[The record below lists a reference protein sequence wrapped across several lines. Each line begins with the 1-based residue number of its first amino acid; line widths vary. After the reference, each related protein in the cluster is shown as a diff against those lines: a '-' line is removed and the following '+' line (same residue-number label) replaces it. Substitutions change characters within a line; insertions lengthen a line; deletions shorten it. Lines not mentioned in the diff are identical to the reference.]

1 MRRGYTGRSD
11 AFVKSEQGEQ
21 GFWPSYADM
30 MSAMALILFF
40 LMLLSYTQN
49 MITGNNL
56 RNTQK
61 TLTNTE
67 QTLTVAQQNLLAR
80 QAELEAAQKELAD
93 AQSQLALRL
102 LQVQNAEAELET
114 ITADLNAAQL
124 TLDQQQADLDA
135 QTLLLSNQAL
145 QLSEQEEQLARQR
158 LLIAQQEAYVQSANE
173 ELLNMHNTM
182 ATISVL
188 RLSILEQI
196 RDSVAQVMGDPSK
209 VSISDNGS
217 IVLGDGVF
225 FDSGS
230 SDIKSEALPTLDR
243 LIDAFAAILSNP
255 DNTRYI
261 DSIVINGYT
270 DWVDTNWNNRILSTN
285 RANAVLEYMLTRG
298 ADKLEPYTQYF
309 SAAGYGEERPVPGT
323 DQNTEAGRAANRRIE
338 ISIILKDDSILDIV
352 DSYLNIDLPQGLS
365 ANATVLPAG

>member
-11 AFVKSEQGEQ
+11 ALVKSEQGEQ

-61 TLTNTE
+61 TLSNTE
-67 QTLTVAQQNLLAR
+67 ETLSVTQQNLDAR
-80 QAELEAAQKELAD
+80 QAELEAAQRELAE

-102 LQVQNAEAELET
+102 QQVQNAELELESLN
-114 ITADLNAAQL
+114 ADLSAAQL
-124 TLDQQQADLDA
+124 ALDRQQADLDA
-135 QTLLLSNQAL
+135 QAQLLATQRD
-145 QLSEQEEQLARQR
+145 QLAEQD
-158 LLIAQQEAYVQSANE
+158 AYLQAANE

-225 FDSGS
+225 FDSGAAT
-230 SDIKSEALPTLDR
+230 IKPEAQPTLNR
-243 LIDAFAAILSNP
+243 LIDAFATILADEN
-255 DNTRYI
+255 NTRYI
-261 DSIVINGYT
+261 DAIVINGYT
-270 DWVDTNWNNRILSTN
+270 DWDDTNWNNRILSTN

-298 ADKLEPYTQYF
+298 ADKLTKYAQYF
-309 SAAGYGEERPVPGT
+309 SAAGYGEERPIPGS
-323 DQNTEAGRAANRRIE
+323 DQTTEEGRAANRRIE

-352 DSYLNIDLPQGLS
+352 DSYLDIDLPES
-365 ANATVLPAG
+365 VSATVVPAG

>member
-67 QTLTVAQQNLLAR
+67 ESLTVAQQNLLAR
-80 QAELEAAQKELAD
+80 QAELEQAQLDLAAAQSE
-93 AQSQLALRL
+93 LALRL
-102 LQVQNAEAELET
+102 QQVQTAEEELAV
-114 ITADLNAAQL
+114 ITADLNAAQQ
-124 TLDQQQADLDA
+124 TLDRQRADLSA
-135 QTLLLSNQAL
+135 QAR
-145 QLSEQEEQLARQR
+145 QLSEQEAQIAEQKSR
-158 LLIAQQEAYVQSANE
+158 IAEQEAYVQSANE
-173 ELLNMHNTM
+173 ELLKMHNTM
-182 ATISVL
+182 QTISVL

-196 RDSVAQVMGDPSK
+196 RDSIAQVMGDPSK

-230 SDIKSEALPTLDR
+230 AEVKPEAYPTLDR
-243 LIDAFAAILSNP
+243 LIDAFAVILSDP

-261 DSIVINGYT
+261 DSVVINGYT
-270 DWVDTNWNNRILSTN
+270 DWDGTNEDNRILSTD
-285 RANAVLEYMLTRG
+285 RANAVLEHMLRRG
-298 ADKLEPYTQYF
+298 ADKLGAYAQFF
-309 SAAGYGEERPVPGT
+309 SAAGYGEERPIPGT
-323 DQNTEAGRAANRRIE
+323 DQNTAEGKAANRRIE
-338 ISIILKDDSILDIV
+338 ISIILRDDSILDLV
-352 DSYLNIDLPQGLS
+352 DSYLDIDLPEGVS
-365 ANATVLPAG
+365 ANATVVPAG

>member
-1 MRRGYTGRSD
+1 MRRGHTGRSD

-61 TLTNTE
+61 TLSNTE
-67 QTLTVAQQNLLAR
+67 ETLSVTQQNLNDR
-80 QAELEAAQKELAD
+80 QAALDAAQRELAD

-102 LQVQNAEAELET
+102 QQVQSAEQELEALN
-114 ITADLNAAQL
+114 ADLSAAQL
-124 TLDQQQADLDA
+124 TLSQQQADLAA
-135 QTLLLSNQAL
+135 QALLLDQQKDQLAL
-145 QLSEQEEQLARQR
+145 QQSRIDEQN
-158 LLIAQQEAYVQSANE
+158 AYVEQANA

-225 FDSGS
+225 FDSGAAV
-230 SDIKSEALPTLDR
+230 IKPEAQPTLDR
-243 LIDAFAAILSNP
+243 LIDAFAQILANE

-261 DSIVINGYT
+261 DAIVINGYT

-285 RANAVLEYMLTRG
+285 RANAVLEYLLTRG
-298 ADKLEPYTQYF
+298 ANKLNQYAEYF
-309 SAAGYGEERPVPGT
+309 SAAGYGEERPIPGV

-352 DSYLNIDLPQGLS
+352 DSYLDIDLPEGLS
-365 ANATVLPAG
+365 AEATVVP

>member
-11 AFVKSEQGEQ
+11 ALVKSEQGEQ

-61 TLTNTE
+61 TLSNTE
-67 QTLTVAQQNLLAR
+67 ETLSVTQQNLDAR
-80 QAELEAAQKELAD
+80 QAELEAAQRELAE

-102 LQVQNAEAELET
+102 QQVQNAELELESLN
-114 ITADLNAAQL
+114 ADLSAAQL
-124 TLDQQQADLDA
+124 ALDRQQADLDA
-135 QTLLLSNQAL
+135 QAQLLDTQRD
-145 QLSEQEEQLARQR
+145 QLAEQD
-158 LLIAQQEAYVQSANE
+158 AYLQAANE

-225 FDSGS
+225 FDSGAAV
-230 SDIKSEALPTLDR
+230 IKPEAQPTLDR
-243 LIDAFAAILSNP
+243 LIDAFATILSNEN
-255 DNTRYI
+255 NTRYI
-261 DSIVINGYT
+261 DAIVINGYT

-285 RANAVLEYMLTRG
+285 RANAVLEYLLSRG
-298 ADKLEPYTQYF
+298 AQKLTGYAQYF
-309 SAAGYGEERPVPGT
+309 SAAGYGEERPIPGV
-323 DQNTEAGRAANRRIE
+323 DQNTEEGRAANRRIE

-352 DSYLNIDLPQGLS
+352 DSYLDIDLPES
-365 ANATVLPAG
+365 VSATVVPAG

>member
-11 AFVKSEQGEQ
+11 ALVKSEQGEQ

-67 QTLTVAQQNLLAR
+67 ETLSVAQQNLLAR
-80 QAELEAAQKELAD
+80 QAELEAAQKELAE

-102 LQVQNAEAELET
+102 QQVQTAEAELQV
-114 ITADLNAAQL
+114 ITADLSAAQL

-135 QTLLLSNQAL
+135 QALLLQTQSDQLAL
-145 QLSEQEEQLARQR
+145 QQARISEQESYLQA
-158 LLIAQQEAYVQSANE
+158 ANE
-173 ELLNMHNTM
+173 EILNMHNTM

-230 SDIKSEALPTLDR
+230 AEIKAEALPTLDR
-243 LIDAFAAILSNP
+243 LIDAFAAILANEN
-255 DNTRYI
+255 NTRYI
-261 DSIVINGYT
+261 DAIVINGYT

-338 ISIILKDDSILDIV
+338 ISIILKDDSIMDIV
-352 DSYLNIDLPQGLS
+352 DTYLNI
-365 ANATVLPAG
+365 NLPAEAETRMAAQNG

>member
-67 QTLTVAQQNLLAR
+67 ETLSITQQNLNER
-80 QAELEAAQKELAD
+80 QAALEAAQLELAA
-93 AQSQLALRL
+93 AQSELALRL
-102 LQVQNAEAELET
+102 QQVQAAEEELDV
-114 ITADLNAAQL
+114 ITADLSAAQL
-124 TLDQQQADLDA
+124 RLNQQQSDLDA
-135 QTLLLSNQAL
+135 QALLLQSQQARI
-145 QLSEQEEQLARQR
+145 SEQE
-158 LLIAQQEAYVQSANE
+158 AYLQAANE
-173 ELLNMHNTM
+173 EILNMHNTM

-196 RDSVAQVMGDPSK
+196 RDSIAQVMGDPSK

-230 SDIKSEALPTLDR
+230 AEIKAEALPTLDR
-243 LIDAFAAILSNP
+243 LIDAFAAILSNEN
-255 DNTRYI
+255 NTRYI

-298 ADKLEPYTQYF
+298 ADKLRDYTQFF

-338 ISIILKDDSILDIV
+338 ISVILKDDSILDIV
-352 DSYLNIDLPQGLS
+352 DSYLSIDLPEGVS
-365 ANATVLPAG
+365 AEATVVPAG

>member
-11 AFVKSEQGEQ
+11 ALVKSEQGEQ

-56 RNTQK
+56 RNTQAALTDTEE
-61 TLTNTE
+61 TLSI
-67 QTLTVAQQNLLAR
+67 AQRNLLAS
-80 QAELEAAQKELAD
+80 QADLEKAQLNLAD
-93 AQSQLALRL
+93 TQSQLTLKMQ
-102 LQVQNAEAELET
+102 QVASAEEELDR
-114 ITADLNAAQL
+114 ITGDLNAARV
-124 TLDQQQADLDA
+124 TLDQQQADLA
-135 QTLLLSNQAL
+135 AQAL
-145 QLSEQEEQLARQR
+145 QLSQQQA
-158 LLIAQQEAYVQSANE
+158 LIAEQEAYVKSANE

-182 ATISVL
+182 QTISVL

-225 FDSGS
+225 FDSGK
-230 SDIKSEALPTLDR
+230 DEIKAEAIPTLDR
-243 LIDAFAAILSNP
+243 LIDAFATILSSEE
-255 DNTRYI
+255 NTRYI
-261 DSIVINGYT
+261 DSIVINGHT
-270 DWVDTNWNNRILSTN
+270 DIIDTNWNNRLLSTN
-285 RANAVLEYMLTRG
+285 RANAVLKYMLEGRG
-298 ADKLEPYTQYF
+298 GRLNAYAEYF

-323 DQNTEAGRAANRRIE
+323 DQNTEEGRAANRRIE

-352 DSYLNIDLPQGLS
+352 DSYLDIEMPEGVS
-365 ANATVLPAG
+365 AEATVLPAG

>member
-61 TLTNTE
+61 ALTNTE
-67 QTLTVAQQNLLAR
+67 ESLSAAQLDLLAR
-80 QAELEAAQKELAD
+80 QAELDAAQKNLSDAQKDLAD

-102 LQVQNAEAELET
+102 LQVQNAEAELEV
-114 ITADLNAAQL
+114 ITADLDAARL
-124 TLDQQQADLDA
+124 TLSQQQSDLDA
-135 QTLLLSNQAL
+135 QALLLSDQEAQLIL
-145 QLSEQEEQLARQR
+145 QQRQ
-158 LLIAQQEAYVQSANE
+158 IAEQEAYVQSANE
-173 ELLNMHNTM
+173 ELLKMHNTM

-196 RDSVAQVMGDPSK
+196 RDSVAKVMGDPSK

-230 SDIKSEALPTLDR
+230 YEIKAEAYPTLDR

-261 DSIVINGYT
+261 DAIVINGYT

-285 RANAVLEYMLTRG
+285 RANAVLEYMLTHG
-298 ADKLEPYTQYF
+298 ADKLAPYTQYF
-309 SAAGYGEERPVPGT
+309 SAAGYGEERPIPGT

-338 ISIILKDDSILDIV
+338 ISIILKDDSILDLV
-352 DSYLNIDLPQGLS
+352 DSYLSIDLPEGVS
-365 ANATVLPAG
+365 ANATVIPAG

>member
-61 TLTNTE
+61 TLSSTE
-67 QTLTVAQQNLLAR
+67 ATLALR
-80 QAELEAAQKELAD
+80 QSELETAQRELAN
-93 AQSQLALRL
+93 AQSQLAQRL
-102 LQVQNAEAELET
+102 QQVQTAEAELAT
-114 ITADLNAAQL
+114 VTVNLNAAQL
-124 TLDQQQADLDA
+124 ALSQQQADLDTQAA
-135 QTLLLSNQAL
+135 QLETQSAQLESQAA
-145 QLSEQEEQLARQR
+145 QLATQA
-158 LLIAQQEAYVQSANE
+158 AQLAEQDAYLQAANQ
-173 ELLNMHNTM
+173 ELLEMHNTM
-182 ATISVL
+182 TTISVL

-196 RDSVAQVMGDPSK
+196 RDSIAQVMGDPSK
-209 VSISDNGS
+209 VNISDNGS

-230 SDIKSEALPTLDR
+230 FEVKAEAYPTLDR
-243 LIDAFAAILSNP
+243 LIDAFAAVLADG
-255 DNTRYI
+255 DNIRYI
-261 DSIVINGYT
+261 DAIVINGYT

-285 RANAVLEYMLTRG
+285 RANAVLAYILTNG
-298 ADKLEPYTQYF
+298 ADKLKDYSQYF
-309 SAAGYGEERPVPGT
+309 SAAGYGEERPIPGT

-338 ISIILKDDSILDIV
+338 ISIILKDDSILDLV
-352 DSYLNIDLPQGLS
+352 DSYLDIDLPDGVS
-365 ANATVLPAG
+365 ANATVVPAG

>member
-67 QTLTVAQQNLLAR
+67 ETLSVAQQNLLAR
-80 QAELEAAQKELAD
+80 QAELDAAQKALAD
-93 AQSQLALRL
+93 AQSELALRL

-124 TLDQQQADLDA
+124 TLAQQQADLDA
-135 QTLLLSNQAL
+135 QTLLLASQ
-145 QLSEQEEQLARQR
+145 QQR
-158 LLIAQQEAYVQSANE
+158 IRDQEAYLRQANE
-173 ELLNMHNTM
+173 EILNMHNTM

-196 RDSVAQVMGDPSK
+196 RDSVAQVMGDPNK

-230 SDIKSEALPTLDR
+230 FDIKPKAYPTLDR
-243 LIDAFAAILSNP
+243 LIDAFAAILANEN
-255 DNTRYI
+255 NTRYI

-298 ADKLEPYTQYF
+298 ANKLDPYTQFF

-338 ISIILKDDSILDIV
+338 ISIILRDDSILDIV
-352 DSYLNIDLPQGLS
+352 DSYLDIDLPEGVS
-365 ANATVLPAG
+365 ANATVVPAG

>member
-11 AFVKSEQGEQ
+11 ALVKSEQGEQ

-61 TLTNTE
+61 TLSNTE
-67 QTLTVAQQNLLAR
+67 ETLSVTQQNLDTR
-80 QAELEAAQKELAD
+80 QAELEAAQRELAE

-102 LQVQNAEAELET
+102 QQVQSAERELET

-124 TLDQQQADLDA
+124 TLDQQQADLAA
-135 QTLLLSNQAL
+135 QTAQLQQQQAL
-145 QLSEQEEQLARQR
+145 IAEQD
-158 LLIAQQEAYVQSANE
+158 AYVRQANE

-196 RDSVAQVMGDPSK
+196 RDSIAQVMGDPSK

-225 FDSGS
+225 FDSGAAT
-230 SDIKSEALPTLDR
+230 IKPEAQPTLNR
-243 LIDAFAAILSNP
+243 LIDAFATILADEN
-255 DNTRYI
+255 NTRYI
-261 DSIVINGYT
+261 DAIVINGYT
-270 DWVDTNWNNRILSTN
+270 DWDDTNWNNRILSTN
-285 RANAVLEYMLTRG
+285 RANAVLEYMLTYG
-298 ADKLEPYTQYF
+298 ADKLTKYAQYF
-309 SAAGYGEERPVPGT
+309 SAAGYGEERPVPGA
-323 DQNTEAGRAANRRIE
+323 DQNTEEGRAANRRIE

-352 DSYLNIDLPQGLS
+352 DSYLDIELPEGIS
-365 ANATVLPAG
+365 ANVVPAG

>member
-49 MITGNNL
+49 MITGNEL

-67 QTLTVAQQNLLAR
+67 ETLSITQQNLNER
-80 QAELEAAQKELAD
+80 QAALEAAQLELAA
-93 AQSQLALRL
+93 AQSELALRL
-102 LQVQNAEAELET
+102 QQVQAAEEELDV
-114 ITADLNAAQL
+114 ITADLSAAQ
-124 TLDQQQADLDA
+124 
-135 QTLLLSNQAL
+135 
-145 QLSEQEEQLARQR
+145 
-158 LLIAQQEAYVQSANE
+158 
-173 ELLNMHNTM
+173 
-182 ATISVL
+182 L

-196 RDSVAQVMGDPSK
+196 RDSIAQVMGDPSK

-230 SDIKSEALPTLDR
+230 AEIKAEALPTLDR
-243 LIDAFAAILSNP
+243 LIDAFAAILSNEN
-255 DNTRYI
+255 NTRYI

-285 RANAVLEYMLTRG
+285 RANAVLEYMLARG
-298 ADKLEPYTQYF
+298 ADKLRDYTQFF

-338 ISIILKDDSILDIV
+338 ISVILKDDSILDIV
-352 DSYLNIDLPQGLS
+352 DSYLSIDLPEGVS
-365 ANATVLPAG
+365 AEATVVPAG

>member
-56 RNTQK
+56 RNTQQ
-61 TLTNTE
+61 TLNSTE
-67 QTLTVAQQNLLAR
+67 ETLTVAQADLAAR
-80 QAELEAAQKELAD
+80 QAELDAAQRELAE

-102 LQVQNAEAELET
+102 QQVQTAEAELET

-124 TLDQQQADLDA
+124 TLNQQQAELDA
-135 QTLLLSNQAL
+135 QAALLSTQAT
-145 QLSEQEEQLARQR
+145 QLAEQESYLQA
-158 LLIAQQEAYVQSANE
+158 ANE
-173 ELLNMHNTM
+173 ELLEMHNTM

-196 RDSVAQVMGDPSK
+196 RDSVAKVMGDPSK

-230 SDIKSEALPTLDR
+230 YEIKAEAYPTLDR
-243 LIDAFAAILSNP
+243 LIDAFAAILADP
-255 DNTRYI
+255 DNVRYI
-261 DSIVINGYT
+261 DAIVINGYT

-285 RANAVLEYMLTRG
+285 RANAVLEYMLSHG
-298 ADKLEPYTQYF
+298 GNKLEPYTQYF
-309 SAAGYGEERPVPGT
+309 SAAGYGEERPVPGA
-323 DQNTEAGRAANRRIE
+323 DQNTEEGRAANRRIE
-338 ISIILKDDSILDIV
+338 ISIILKDDSILDLV
-352 DSYLNIDLPQGLS
+352 DSYLSIDLPEGVS
-365 ANATVLPAG
+365 ANATVVPAG

>member
-61 TLTNTE
+61 TLSNTE
-67 QTLTVAQQNLLAR
+67 ETLSVTQQNLNNR
-80 QAELEAAQKELAD
+80 QAELDAAQKELAE

-102 LQVQNAEAELET
+102 QQVQSAERELET

-124 TLDQQQADLDA
+124 TLDQQQADLAA
-135 QTLLLSNQAL
+135 QTAQLQQQQAL
-145 QLSEQEEQLARQR
+145 IAEQD
-158 LLIAQQEAYVQSANE
+158 AYVRQANE

-225 FDSGS
+225 FDSCAAT
-230 SDIKSEALPTLDR
+230 IKPEAQPTLNR
-243 LIDAFAAILSNP
+243 LIDAFAKILADEN
-255 DNTRYI
+255 NTRYI
-261 DSIVINGYT
+261 DAIVINGYT
-270 DWVDTNWNNRILSTN
+270 DWDDTNWNNRILSTN
-285 RANAVLEYMLTRG
+285 RANAVLEYMLTYG
-298 ADKLEPYTQYF
+298 ADKLTKYAQYF
-309 SAAGYGEERPVPGT
+309 SAAGYGEERPIPST
-323 DQNTEAGRAANRRIE
+323 DQTTDEGRAANRRIE

-352 DSYLNIDLPQGLS
+352 DSYLDIELPEGIS
-365 ANATVLPAG
+365 ANVVPAG